1 MYRIVEE
8 YKTNLLATK
17 KSEKTIE
24 NYCRVAKLMCDF
36 ISQKCRINPD
46 EHLELVNGDMVKAW
60 VATYRNNKDSTR
72 NLYIIAGKSFL
83 NDLFTSGK
91 TASDLSIALPK
102 TKTIMSNT
110 ENHDE
115 EEDDEDENNDE
126 YAQKV
131 FTQSDI
137 QKMLSGCGS
146 GRNGARAKAMIALF
160 LGSGMRASE
169 VASLKIEEFQRMKEK
184 GYVKCIRKGGERKR
198 INIAEFVPPYIEEY
212 LEFREDVRPDAPLF
226 ATRTGAPMNR
236 CEIYTVISTIQKKC
250 NIKTGVHKFRHTV
263 LSEAE
268 RVGGAAISRDIGNHH
283 SLQITN
289 RYVHTSNKE
298 RKDVLDKTSWA
309 TDIFRTK

>member
-46 EHLELVNGDMVKAW
+46 EHLECVNGDMVKAW
-60 VATYRNNKDSTR
+60 IATYRNNKDSTR

-91 TASDLSIALPK
+91 TATDLSIALPK
-102 TKTIMSNT
+102 TKTIVNSPERQDDN
-110 ENHDE
+110 DDD
-115 EEDDEDENNDE
+115 DDENSDD
-126 YAQKV
+126 YVQKV
-131 FTQSDI
+131 FTKQDI
-137 QKMLSGCGS
+137 QKMLLGCDSGI
-146 GRNGARAKAMIALF
+146 NGARSKALIALF

-169 VASLKIEEFQRMKEK
+169 VASLNIEEFYRMKEK
-184 GYVKCIRKGGERKR
+184 GYVRCVRKGGERKR
-198 INIAEFVPPYIEEY
+198 VDVAEFVIAYIEDY
-212 LEFREDVRPDAPLF
+212 LKFRDDVFPGAPLF

-298 RKDVLDKTSWA
+298 RKEVLDKTTWA
-309 TDIFRTK
+309 KDIFHH

>member
-46 EHLELVNGDMVKAW
+46 EHLECVNGDMVKAW
-60 VATYRNNKDSTR
+60 IATYRNNKDSTR

-91 TASDLSIALPK
+91 TATDLSIALPK
-102 TKTIMSNT
+102 TKTIVNSPERQDDN
-110 ENHDE
+110 DDD
-115 EEDDEDENNDE
+115 DDENSDD
-126 YAQKV
+126 YVQKV
-131 FTQSDI
+131 FTKQDI

-146 GRNGARAKAMIALF
+146 GRNGARARAMIALF

-169 VASLKIEEFQRMKEK
+169 VASLKIEEFHRMKEK
-184 GYVKCIRKGGERKR
+184 GYVRCVRKGGEKKR
-198 INIAEFVPPYIEEY
+198 IEIASFVSPYIEEY
-212 LEFREDVRPDAPLF
+212 LNFREDVQPDAPLF

-298 RKDVLDKTSWA
+298 RKEVLDKTTWA
-309 TDIFRTK
+309 KDIFRH

>member
-46 EHLELVNGDMVKAW
+46 EHLECVNGDMVKAW
-60 VATYRNNKDSTR
+60 IATYRNNKDSTR

-91 TASDLSIALPK
+91 TATDLSIALPK
-102 TKTIMSNT
+102 TKTIVNSPERQDDN
-110 ENHDE
+110 DDD
-115 EEDDEDENNDE
+115 DDENESG
-126 YAQKV
+126 YSQKV
-131 FTQSDI
+131 FSPSDI
-137 QKMLSGCGS
+137 QQMLSGCGS
-146 GRNGARAKAMIALF
+146 GRNGARARAMIALF

-184 GYVKCIRKGGERKR
+184 GYVRCVRKGGEKKR
-198 INIAEFVPPYIEEY
+198 IEIASFVSPYIEEY
-212 LEFREDVRPDAPLF
+212 LNFRKDVQPDAPLF

-236 CEIYTVISTIQKKC
+236 REIYTVISTIQKKC

-283 SLQITN
+283 SFQITN

-298 RKDVLDKTSWA
+298 RKEVLDKTTWA
-309 TDIFRTK
+309 KDIFRH

>member
-46 EHLELVNGDMVKAW
+46 EHLECVNGDMIKAW
-60 VATYRNNKDSTR
+60 IATYRNNKDSTR

-102 TKTIMSNT
+102 TKTIVNT
-110 ENHDE
+110 TQNDCDD
-115 EEDDEDENNDE
+115 DDENESG
-126 YAQKV
+126 YSQKV
-131 FTQSDI
+131 FSPSDI
-137 QKMLSGCGS
+137 QQMLSGCGS
-146 GRNGARAKAMIALF
+146 GRNGSRARAMIALF

-184 GYVKCIRKGGERKR
+184 GYVRCVRKGGEKKR
-198 INIAEFVPPYIEEY
+198 IEIASFVSPYIEEY
-212 LEFREDVRPDAPLF
+212 LNFREDVQPDAPLF
-226 ATRTGAPMNR
+226 ATRTGASMTR
-236 CEIYTVISTIQKKC
+236 KDVYKVISAIQKKC
-250 NIKTGVHKFRHTV
+250 NVKTGVHMFRHTV

-268 RVGGAAISRDIGNHH
+268 RIGGAAISRDIGNHH

-298 RKDVLDKTSWA
+298 RKEVLDKTTWA
-309 TDIFRTK
+309 KDIFRH

>member
-46 EHLELVNGDMVKAW
+46 EHLECVNGDMVKAW
-60 VATYRNNKDSTR
+60 IATYRNNKDSTR

-91 TASDLSIALPK
+91 TATDLSIALPK
-102 TKTIMSNT
+102 TKTIVNSPERQDDN
-110 ENHDE
+110 DDD
-115 EEDDEDENNDE
+115 DDENSDD
-126 YAQKV
+126 YVQKV
-131 FTQSDI
+131 FTKQDI
-137 QKMLSGCGS
+137 QKMLLGCDS
-146 GRNGARAKAMIALF
+146 GRNGARSKALIALF

-198 INIAEFVPPYIEEY
+198 INVAEFVPPYIEEY

-298 RKDVLDKTSWA
+298 RKEVLDKTTWA
-309 TDIFRTK
+309 KDIFRH

>member
-46 EHLELVNGDMVKAW
+46 EHLECVNGDMVKAW
-60 VATYRNNKDSTR
+60 IATYRNNKDSTR

-91 TASDLSIALPK
+91 TATDLSIALPK
-102 TKTIMSNT
+102 TKTIVNSPERKDDN
-110 ENHDE
+110 DDD
-115 EEDDEDENNDE
+115 DDENSDD
-126 YAQKV
+126 YVQKV
-131 FTQSDI
+131 FTKQDI
-137 QKMLSGCGS
+137 QKMLLGCDS
-146 GRNGARAKAMIALF
+146 GRNGARSKALIALF

-169 VASLKIEEFQRMKEK
+169 VASLKIEEFYRMKEK
-184 GYVKCIRKGGERKR
+184 GYVRCVRKGGERKR
-198 INIAEFVPPYIEEY
+198 VDVAEFVIAYIEDY
-212 LEFREDVRPDAPLF
+212 LKFRDDVFPDAPLF

-298 RKDVLDKTSWA
+298 RKEVLDKTTWA
-309 TDIFRTK
+309 KDIFRH

>member
-46 EHLELVNGDMVKAW
+46 EHLECVNGDMIKGW
-60 VATYRNNKDSTR
+60 IATYRNNKDSTR

-110 ENHDE
+110 ENRDGD
-115 EEDDEDENNDE
+115 EDDEDENNDE